1 MGRKKAEGTNLSKY
15 RVFNGKQYRFHVEYP
30 KFHSGIKEDAE
41 KLRKGGYLVRT
52 IPTAYGFVIYKRK
65 K

>member
-1 MGRKKAEGTNLSKY
+1 MRRKKAEGTNLSKY
-15 RVFNGKQYRFHVEYP
+15 RIFNRKQYRLHVEYP
-30 KFHSGIKEDAE
+30 KFHSGITEDAE

-52 IPTAYGFVIYKRK
+52 IPTAYGFAIYKRK